1 MKIVYFRLSKNQR
14 YLLMENKN
22 SKKKPF
28 FAAFLEKQIKDPET
42 VKGGTDIITI
52 PERDVITKP
61 SVDTVTSPSTD
72 LEHTMKYPSD
82 GDDDAILL

>member
-1 MKIVYFRLSKNQR
+1 MKIVYFRLSKNQI

-28 FAAFLEKQIKDPET
+28 FATFLEKQLKDPET
-42 VKGGTDIITI
+42 IKGGTDITI

-61 SVDTVTSPSTD
+61 SLDTVTSPKTD
-72 LEHTMKYPSD
+72 LEQTMKYPSD